1 MADDD
6 WLSALHQRDGTE
18 ELELILVP
26 SLSRAE
32 PTATCGPINT
42 VWVGWRNRE
51 KGQDTN
57 NWQGNEQVK
66 PITQSLAPTR
76 ACGGQLEMF
85 TRKLRAEI
93 SFVFLGL
100 IPPASRRTLS
110 KPMEQP
116 LCSTFDQLVLLPTRT
131 RISND
136 LFGEISKLS
145 YNY

>member
-1 MADDD
+1 MTTGYPP
-6 WLSALHQRDGTE
+6 STNETE
-18 ELELILVP
+18 RKNSNWFWSHRCRV
-26 SLSRAE
+26 LSRPLRA
-32 PTATCGPINT
+32 GPSILF
-42 VWVGWRNRE
+42 GLGGEIER
-51 KGQDTN
+51 GQDTN